1 MTAVTLTTTYWK
13 PNKGH
18 KQSMSGGLTGE
29 DRKAMN
35 QFLSSVERKAY
46 VIAKLAVNNPDDALE
61 LVQEAMYKLVQLYS
75 DKPQQQWTPLFYK
88 ILQSRIRDW
97 YRRSSVK
104 NKVMGWFTQRKDEA
118 TNDNPIEQV
127 AAAENFDPASQIQ
140 TDIANQHL
148 LEALKQLSNRQQQV
162 FLLRAW
168 EGFNVKETA
177 IAMGCSEGS
186 VKTHYSRAIHSLRE
200 LMKEWQ

>member
-1 MTAVTLTTTYWK
+1 
-13 PNKGH
+13 
-18 KQSMSGGLTGE
+18 MSAGLTGE
-29 DRKAMN
+29 KKKAIN
-35 QFLSSVERKAY
+35 DFLCSVERKAY

-61 LVQEAMYKLVQLYS
+61 LVQEAMFKLVQLYS

-104 NKVMGWFTQRKDEA
+104 NRVIGWFKQTQNDHFDEK
-118 TNDNPIEQV
+118 NRPNPIDQV
-127 AAAENFDPASQIQ
+127 AATENFDPASRLQ
-140 TDIANQHL
+140 TDLANQHL
-148 LEALKQLSNRQQQV
+148 LKSLQKLSGRQQQV
-162 FLLRAW
+162 FILRAW
-168 EGFNVKETA
+168 EGFNVKEAA
-177 IAMGCSEGS
+177 IAMDCSEGS

>member
-104 NKVMGWFTQRKDEA
+104 NKVMGWFTQRKDET